1 MMNCGK
7 KMKLILLLKSYQFR
21 TMRNHRLFI
30 LGLYS
35 ICGCGIIRCEILG
48 LGEMVEWRCFSRH
61 RSNLCQQ
68 SIIRTFTSW

>member
-7 KMKLILLLKSYQFR
+7 KMKLRLLLKSYQFR

-35 ICGCGIIRCEILG
+35 ICGYGIIGCEIIG
-48 LGEMVEWRCFSRH
+48 
-61 RSNLCQQ
+61 
-68 SIIRTFTSW
+68 IRRDG